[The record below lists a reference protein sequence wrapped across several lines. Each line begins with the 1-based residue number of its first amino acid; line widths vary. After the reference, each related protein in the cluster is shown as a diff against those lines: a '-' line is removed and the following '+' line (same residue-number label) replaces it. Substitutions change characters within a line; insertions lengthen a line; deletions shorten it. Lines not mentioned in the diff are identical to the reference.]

1 MNYEE
6 QSLNLSPSEIAQ
18 LLRDNADLQEQIAS
32 VKSQLDWFKRQL
44 FGRKSEKLTE
54 IDTSVI
60 YDMFAGPNQVEN
72 DEAKQEETITVHEH
86 TRKNKKTEGTPDD
99 SGLRFGPDVP
109 VQEIEML
116 CPELEADPE
125 GYEVIGTKV
134 TYRLAQRTAAFVIL
148 KYTRKIIKPKQVAN
162 AKPITPPAPAN
173 VLDKSFADVS
183 FVAGLLIDKFDYHL
197 PLYRQHRRLLQTGI
211 TLSRSTLTNICY
223 KAILLLEPI
232 FDALFRSVLL
242 SKILAMDETPIKY
255 SRKTKGKM
263 KTGYY
268 WPIFGDNNEI
278 VFCFS
283 PSRATRVIHELLG
296 DFSGTLVTDG
306 YTAYERY
313 SNKMG
318 TATRSQ
324 CWSHAR
330 RPFDKALK
338 MEPNDAKQGLQM
350 IAALYQHEGR
360 IAELKLSGDDKLA
373 YRQEYSKPIVDAFFG
388 WIKTQRQRQDL
399 VNSNPLSKALVY
411 AQNRERAMRVFL
423 DDPDVPLDTNHLE
436 RQIRYIA
443 MGKKSWLFCW
453 SEVGAKQV
461 GIIQSLICSCKL
473 QGVDPTTYLIDVLQ
487 RVATHPAS
495 QVDDL
500 IPRNWKQ
507 KFADNPMK
515 SDLDQ

>member
-1 MNYEE
+1 LGWRRWWY
-6 QSLNLSPSEIAQ
+6 NL
-18 LLRDNADLQEQIAS
+18 
-32 VKSQLDWFKRQL
+32 
-44 FGRKSEKLTE
+44 
-54 IDTSVI
+54 
-60 YDMFAGPNQVEN
+60 
-72 DEAKQEETITVHEH
+72 
-86 TRKNKKTEGTPDD
+86 KTAYPAYPPDD

-296 DFSGTLVTDG
+296 DFSGTLVTEG

-350 IAALYQHEGR
+350 IAALYQH
-360 IAELKLSGDDKLA
+360 
-373 YRQEYSKPIVDAFFG
+373 
-388 WIKTQRQRQDL
+388 
-399 VNSNPLSKALVY
+399 
-411 AQNRERAMRVFL
+411 
-423 DDPDVPLDTNHLE
+423 
-436 RQIRYIA
+436 
-443 MGKKSWLFCW
+443 
-453 SEVGAKQV
+453 
-461 GIIQSLICSCKL
+461 
-473 QGVDPTTYLIDVLQ
+473 
-487 RVATHPAS
+487 
-495 QVDDL
+495 
-500 IPRNWKQ
+500 
-507 KFADNPMK
+507 
-515 SDLDQ
+515 

>member
-1 MNYEE
+1 
-6 QSLNLSPSEIAQ
+6 
-18 LLRDNADLQEQIAS
+18 
-32 VKSQLDWFKRQL
+32 
-44 FGRKSEKLTE
+44 
-54 IDTSVI
+54 
-60 YDMFAGPNQVEN
+60 
-72 DEAKQEETITVHEH
+72 
-86 TRKNKKTEGTPDD
+86 
-99 SGLRFGPDVP
+99 
-109 VQEIEML
+109 
-116 CPELEADPE
+116 
-125 GYEVIGTKV
+125 
-134 TYRLAQRTAAFVIL
+134 
-148 KYTRKIIKPKQVAN
+148 
-162 AKPITPPAPAN
+162 
-173 VLDKSFADVS
+173 
-183 FVAGLLIDKFDYHL
+183 
-197 PLYRQHRRLLQTGI
+197 
-211 TLSRSTLTNICY
+211 
-223 KAILLLEPI
+223 
-232 FDALFRSVLL
+232 
-242 SKILAMDETPIKY
+242 MDETPIKY

-373 YRQEYSKPIVDAFFG
+373 YRQEYSKPIVDVFFD

-507 KFADNPMK
+507 KFWHCSKKGSTHPNRMFTSSPFEIHCYT
-515 SDLDQ
+515 LNHLFF